1 MLELISKIVSDVTG
15 RHGITLDTD
24 FVQDLELNSFDII
37 NIVTAFE
44 DHFDTTIPTRDIW
57 QLHRVRDV
65 LDYLAAHGYR
75 DP

>member
-1 MLELISKIVSDVTG
+1 MLELISQIVSDVTG

-44 DHFDTTIPTRDIW
+44 DHFDTTIPTRVIW

-65 LDYLAAHGYR
+65 LAYLAEHGYR
-75 DP
+75 EP